1 MKSIAVYCGANVGN
15 DDSIVNASKELMKS
29 MADQNMALVYGAGNV
44 GLMGV
49 IANEMLALGGK
60 VIGVVPTFL
69 TDLEVHHKNLT
80 EIHIVETMHIRKT
93 IMADLSDGFIAMPGG
108 FGTLDEIFEILCW
121 RQLQLHTK
129 PVGFLNINGFY
140 DHIFAHADH
149 MVKTGFLKPEN
160 RAFMLIDDNP
170 TSLLAQMEAFRGVT
184 TTKWI
189 K

>member
-93 IMADLSDGFIAMPGG
+93 IMADLSDGFIAKIGRASCRERVLMP
-108 FGTLDEIFEILCW
+108 
-121 RQLQLHTK
+121 
-129 PVGFLNINGFY
+129 V
-140 DHIFAHADH
+140 
-149 MVKTGFLKPEN
+149 
-160 RAFMLIDDNP
+160 
-170 TSLLAQMEAFRGVT
+170 
-184 TTKWI
+184 
-189 K
+189 